1 MKLKRIIALSLS
13 AAGLALAL
21 TACGSSSSA
30 SDDAAQASGSSD
42 AQTTVKLGVVGAI
55 YEDIWAPAKEKLA
68 DEGIDLEFVQ
78 FSDYVTPNN
87 ALANGEIDLNA
98 FQHRIYLQSEIDSYG
113 YEINKTVREL
123 SGGRY
128 ELKEATLYT
137 AFKRLEETGQI
148 MSYWGSEATGARRRY
163 YRITPAGRMA
173 YQEQVG
179 VWEATKEIID
189 RLIAMEE
196 ES

>member
-1 MKLKRIIALSLS
+1 MAEQQPMTE
-13 AAGLALAL
+13 AAYYILLALL
-21 TACGSSSSA
+21 HPGHGYGMM
-30 SDDAAQASGSSD
+30 Q
-42 AQTTVKLGVVGAI
+42 
-55 YEDIWAPAKEKLA
+55 
-68 DEGIDLEFVQ
+68 
-78 FSDYVTPNN
+78 
-87 ALANGEIDLNA
+87 
-98 FQHRIYLQSEIDSYG
+98 RI
-113 YEINKTVREL
+113 REL

-163 YRITPAGRMA
+163 YRITPAGREA
-173 YQEQVG
+173 YHEQVG